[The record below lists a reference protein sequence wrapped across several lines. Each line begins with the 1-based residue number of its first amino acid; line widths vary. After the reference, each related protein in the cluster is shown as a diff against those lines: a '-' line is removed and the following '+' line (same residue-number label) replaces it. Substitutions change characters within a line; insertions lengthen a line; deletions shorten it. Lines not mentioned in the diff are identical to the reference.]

1 MEVKVTVQGSNDWDE
16 FFSLNPALDQPMVR
30 GWVAEGVIEGA
41 AFVGNGF
48 EIISRE
54 SGNCCIQVGRWQLFV
69 SDDPDLIFKDL
80 VTMLE
85 AIANH
90 QPPLKEFPVTV
101 GLCSALLL
109 LIPAS
114 VPIYIEIMES
124 DLKKRGATD
133 VHIEYIGF
141 GSFKVRCRHP
151 KLK

>member
-30 GWVAEGVIEGA
+30 MWVAEGVIKGA
-41 AFVGNGF
+41 VLAGNGC

-54 SGNCCIQVGRWQLFV
+54 SGNCCIQVGKWQLFV
-69 SDDPDLIFKDL
+69 SDDPDLIFKAL
-80 VTMLE
+80 VTMFASIINE
-85 AIANH
+85 
-90 QPPLKEFPVTV
+90 QPPLNEFPVTV

-114 VPIYIEIMES
+114 QPLYREIMES
-124 DLKKRGATD
+124 DLKRRGATD